1 MSGTLALQFA
11 LAFDPPERQV
21 AAMNHPATDK
31 TAIEELARIWKSL
44 DRERMKPL
52 VNVYPLEP
60 KLKLGEDSLGFGNKQ
75 DLTKYL
81 AEIQPTIEE
90 MIRVAARIP
99 EQFGS
104 PPSDSDESPNAHMEY
119 PRAWI
124 QNFERLLSADASWKW
139 ENAEADAAADRIGA
153 VFRFAQWLWVQREDS
168 NSPVIAVGLV
178 VRNSKHLN
186 AMLDDG
192 MDKALS
198 SDAKARLQSAMAE
211 IEASDPGGLLRGWE
225 DAAQNNVRWFRQ
237 EFLGEDGAKRYAEY
251 LRTYGVFAGAVSD
264 LSRFDAKAAEVW
276 REIQGLVPEKD
287 FAEKASG
294 LTKEQL
300 SAAIDE
306 AEKLVSPLAVAIRA
320 ENIDSVRTLSTQIAS
335 DQTQVARC
343 VIGPV
348 VPTLQLSQS
357 AREALAESKRR
368 ISESAK

>member
-1 MSGTLALQFA
+1 MALQVA

-21 AAMNHPATDK
+21 AAMNHPATDE

-60 KLKLGEDSLGFGNKQ
+60 KLKLGEDSLKFGNKE
-75 DLTKYL
+75 DLTRYL
-81 AEIQPTIEE
+81 AEIQPTIVE
-90 MIRVAARIP
+90 MIHVAARIP
-99 EQFGS
+99 EQFGP
-104 PPSDSDESPNAHMEY
+104 PPSDSDDNSNAHMEH

-153 VFRFAQWLWVQREDS
+153 VFRFSQWLFVQREDS
-168 NSPVIAVGLV
+168 NSPVLAVGLF
-178 VRNSKHLN
+178 VRNSRHLN

-192 MDKALS
+192 MEKALS
-198 SDAKARLQSAMAE
+198 SDAKSRLQSAMSE
-211 IEASDPGGLLRGWE
+211 IDASDLGGLLRGWE
-225 DAAQNNVRWFRQ
+225 DAAQNSVRWFRQ

-306 AEKLVSPLAVAIRA
+306 AEMLVSPLAVAIRA
-320 ENIDSVRTLSTQIAS
+320 ENIDSVRTLSKKIAS

-348 VPTLQLSQS
+348 VPTLQLSQA
-357 AREALAESKRR
+357 ARAALAESKRR
-368 ISESAK
+368 ISESVK

>member
-1 MSGTLALQFA
+1 MALPVGLAV
-11 LAFDPPERQV
+11 DPPQQQA
-21 AAMNHPATDK
+21 AAMNHPVPNE
-31 TAIEELARIWKSL
+31 TAVEELARIWKSL

-60 KLKLGEDSLGFGNKQ
+60 KLKFGEDSLKFGSKQ

-99 EQFGS
+99 EQFGP

-119 PRAWI
+119 PRAWV
-124 QNFERLLSADASWKW
+124 QNFQRLLSADASWKW

-153 VFRFAQWLWVQREDS
+153 VFRFSQWLFVQREDS
-168 NSPVIAVGLV
+168 NSRVMAVGLV

-211 IEASDPGGLLRGWE
+211 IDASDPGGLLRGWE

-287 FAEKASG
+287 FAEKASS

-320 ENIDSVRTLSTQIAS
+320 ENIDSVRALSKQIAS

-357 AREALAESKRR
+357 AREAIAESKRR